1 MGRRK
6 SVMRIEEVM
15 RRGVRPCSVHDTLAK
30 GARRVW
36 DGGTGCAPVVDDQ
49 GNLVG
54 LLTEH
59 DICRAACTV
68 FAPASET
75 PITVAMTHPAPIMM
89 QEASVEAAHETMRR
103 HRLRWVAV
111 ADERGR
117 LVGVLSLDDLGL
129 HAAQRL
135 SFDCSP
141 FRAEQVV
148 VTLAATIENPHGLGY
163 PAG

>member
-1 MGRRK
+1 
-6 SVMRIEEVM
+6 MRIEEVI
-15 RRGVRPCSVHDTLAK
+15 RRGVPACSVHDSLAK

-36 DGGTGCAPVVDDQ
+36 DGGSGCAPVVDD
-49 GNLVG
+49 GGALVG

-59 DICRAACTV
+59 DICRAACTIH
-68 FAPASET
+68 APASET
-75 PITVAMTHPAPIMM
+75 PVTVAMTHPAPTLL
-89 QEASVEAAHETMRR
+89 QEASVEAAHEMMRR

-111 ADERGR
+111 VDERDR

-148 VTLAATIENPHGLGY
+148 VTLAATAENPHHFGY
-163 PAG
+163 PTG